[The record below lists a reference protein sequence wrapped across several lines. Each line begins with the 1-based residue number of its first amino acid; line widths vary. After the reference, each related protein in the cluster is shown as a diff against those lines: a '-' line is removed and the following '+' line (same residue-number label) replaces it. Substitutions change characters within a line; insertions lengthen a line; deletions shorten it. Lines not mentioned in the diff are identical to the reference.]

1 MKRLESLLTKG
12 GNTMKKSLA
21 LLILASLVMCLP
33 ASALK
38 FKDMK
43 DDHWAAPAVYD
54 LVKRGITDGFPDGTF
69 RGNEDL
75 TRYQTAVFL
84 YKMANSIE
92 KNVDAKISRALR
104 RAPAV
109 KGGGSPVSATVFAR
123 YQKALSNSAV
133 TNNFDITRAYLTLQ
147 GPISSNAAG
156 KVTLDANN
164 GSRTVGTGSM
174 AFLKY
179 AYVDLLN
186 VIPEG
191 AIPGVVVDTRIG
203 LQPTYWSAWVD
214 GILGLRVVAAS
225 LQANQALAPTAD
237 FGIGA
242 LGTID
247 LMGTNANYVMTA
259 TNGNGFTAGETNST
273 KDVAVRLDAEVM
285 PGVILAGGAQINNVG
300 TSGTGTKQLNL
311 LGAYQVDAFTA
322 YLEALYGLNG
332 LGFSVAGI
340 YDATE
345 DVGLFARADLWDPLR
360 SNNSSADQITN
371 IWAGVTYDWNDNV
384 MIVADAMSA
393 QVGSGTAA
401 ITGTLRT
408 QIDL

>member
-1 MKRLESLLTKG
+1 MKKLESLLIKG
-12 GNTMKKSLA
+12 GNKMRKSLV
-21 LLILASLVMCLP
+21 LLILASLVICLP
-33 ASALK
+33 ASALT

-43 DDHWAAPAVYD
+43 SDHWAAPAVYD

-123 YQKALSNSAV
+123 YQKNVQNSGIV
-133 TNNFDITRAYLTLQ
+133 NNFDITRAYLTLQ
-147 GPISSNAAG
+147 GPIGGNAAG

-191 AIPGVVVDTRIG
+191 AIPGVAVDTRIG
-203 LQPTYWSAWVD
+203 LQPTYWSSWVD

-225 LQANQALAPTAD
+225 LQGNQALAPTAD
-237 FGIGA
+237 FGVGA
-242 LGTID
+242 LGTVD
-247 LMGTNANYVMTA
+247 LLGVNANYVVTA
-259 TNGNGFTAGETNST
+259 LNGPGFTAGDTNT
-273 KDVAVRLDAEVM
+273 GKDVAVRVDAEVM
-285 PGVILAGGAQINNVG
+285 PGLILAGGVQANNV
-300 TSGTGTKQLNL
+300 TSSGVGTKQANF
-311 LGAYQVDAFTA
+311 LGAYQVEALTT
-322 YLEALYGLNG
+322 YLEILYGLNG
-332 LGFSVAGI
+332 LGLSVAGI
-340 YDATE
+340 YDVTE
-345 DVGLFARADLWDPLR
+345 DVGLFARADQWDPSR
-360 SNNSSADQITN
+360 AASNDQILN
-371 IWAGVTYDWNDNV
+371 IWAGATYDWNDNV
-384 MIVADAMSA
+384 VLVADVMSA
-393 QVGSGTAA
+393 QVGGGTAA
-401 ITGTLRT
+401 LTGTLRT